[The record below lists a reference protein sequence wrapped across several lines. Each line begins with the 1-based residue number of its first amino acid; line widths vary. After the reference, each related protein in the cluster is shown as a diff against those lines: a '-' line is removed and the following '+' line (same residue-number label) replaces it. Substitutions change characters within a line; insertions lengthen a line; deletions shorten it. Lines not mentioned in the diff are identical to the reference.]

1 MVTLLGQQV
10 GNGFQEKQLR
20 LRNGF
25 REYGNGL
32 QYVVQNN
39 TLRGRDVFY
48 IIQKELE
55 HVDHRVAA
63 PRYNGNC
70 AYIEGLE

>member
-1 MVTLLGQQV
+1 MLH
-10 GNGFQEKQLR
+10 
-20 LRNGF
+20 
-25 REYGNGL
+25 
-32 QYVVQNN
+32 
-39 TLRGRDVFY
+39 

-70 AYIEGLE
+70 AYIEGLEETDRKEPTTEFV

>member
-1 MVTLLGQQV
+1 MALFGQQV

-25 REYGNGL
+25 QEYGNGL
-32 QYVVQNN
+32 QYIVKNN
-39 TLRGRDVFY
+39 TRRGRDVFH

-55 HVDHRVAA
+55 HVDHHVAA
-63 PRYNGNC
+63 PRYNGNG